1 MKLLRD
7 QKMEI
12 AFPQMPDMEELLTSE
27 CYRAL
32 QEIRDI
38 LKDDTLSDKECFEKI
53 ENIVCVFEKS
63 EALVVVGTILADFFG
78 EFLAKSPNL
87 CYNVAKRNTLERSFT
102 P

>member
-1 MKLLRD
+1 MELWQDIFLKLLRD

-53 ENIVCVFEKS
+53 ENIVCVFEKIGS
-63 EALVVVGTILADFFG
+63 NGGGRHDFG
-78 EFLAKSPNL
+78 
-87 CYNVAKRNTLERSFT
+87 
-102 P
+102 

>member
-53 ENIVCVFEKS
+53 ENIVCVFEKIGS
-63 EALVVVGTILADFFG
+63 NGGGRHDFG
-78 EFLAKSPNL
+78 
-87 CYNVAKRNTLERSFT
+87 
-102 P
+102 

>member
-1 MKLLRD
+1 MELWQDIFLKLLRD

-32 QEIRDI
+32 QEIHDI

-53 ENIVCVFEKS
+53 ENIVCVFEKIGS
-63 EALVVVGTILADFFG
+63 NGGGRHDFG
-78 EFLAKSPNL
+78 
-87 CYNVAKRNTLERSFT
+87 
-102 P
+102 

>member
-1 MKLLRD
+1 MELWQDIFLKLLRD

-38 LKDDTLSDKECFEKI
+38 LKDETLSDKECFEKI
-53 ENIVCVFEKS
+53 ENIVCVFEKIGS
-63 EALVVVGTILADFFG
+63 NGGGRHDFGCF
-78 EFLAKSPNL
+78 APN
-87 CYNVAKRNTLERSFT
+87 NK
-102 P
+102 PGK

>member
-1 MKLLRD
+1 MELWQDIFLKLLRD

-32 QEIRDI
+32 QEIRNI

-53 ENIVCVFEKS
+53 ENIVCVFEKIGS
-63 EALVVVGTILADFFG
+63 NGGGRHDFG
-78 EFLAKSPNL
+78 
-87 CYNVAKRNTLERSFT
+87 
-102 P
+102 